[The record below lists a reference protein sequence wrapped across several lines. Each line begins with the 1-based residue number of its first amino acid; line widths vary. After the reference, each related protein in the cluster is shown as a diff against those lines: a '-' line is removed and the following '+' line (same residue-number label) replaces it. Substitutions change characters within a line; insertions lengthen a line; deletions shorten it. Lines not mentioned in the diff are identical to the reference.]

1 MQNHIDEALKE
12 FESVFSRHSSWL
24 LFCAIVIGFIGTTEM
39 IGITSLCRFWMVND
53 AGYHRLRHFF

>member
-24 LFCAIVIGFIGTTEM
+24 LCCAIVIGFIGTTEM
-39 IGITSLCRFWMVND
+39 IGIT
-53 AGYHRLRHFF
+53 

>member
-24 LFCAIVIGFIGTTEM
+24 LCPTSTILAGLASITLAGFC
-39 IGITSLCRFWMVND
+39 
-53 AGYHRLRHFF
+53 